1 MSNESVYSSS
11 AIYHYTALTNL
22 GSILQEDGVKL
33 WATRYGFLNDK
44 REFVWANQVIQ
55 PELEKIAKQNGE
67 VFDPEHKVHPYILSF
82 CDMGNDPVM
91 WRLYGNDGEGISLT
105 FDINEMNIRPENM
118 MAHMAVVYT
127 NESNLREAIESAH
140 RIYQQEDSNARLA
153 DDYREV
159 AAFIKHKD
167 YEIEQEYRVVKFVG
181 DGFCSEYDPTIE
193 SNCKMN
199 DFTEDSKEIKF
210 RPRGNALIPYVEI
223 TLPKTSLKEIRI
235 GYNYDYESVKQS
247 IELLSNLRGYNI
259 RITKSSINDF
269 TEK

>member
-1 MSNESVYSSS
+1 MSNESVYSSN
-11 AIYHYTALTNL
+11 AVYHYTALTNL
-22 GSILQEDGVKL
+22 ENILREDGVKL

-67 VFDPEHKVHPYILSF
+67 VFDPERRVHPYILSF
-82 CDMGNDPVM
+82 CDVENDPVM
-91 WRLYGNDGEGISLT
+91 WRLYGNDGAGVCLT
-105 FDINEMNIRPENM
+105 FDINEMGIHKEKM

-140 RIYQQEDSNARLA
+140 RIYQQEDANVKFA

-181 DGFCSEYDPTIE
+181 DGFCSEYDPTKE
-193 SNCKMN
+193 SNCEIK
-199 DFTEDSKEIKF
+199 DLEYSEEIKF
-210 RPRGNALIPYVEI
+210 RPRGNMLIPYVEI
-223 TLPKTSLKEIRI
+223 MLPKTSLKEVHI
-235 GYNYDYESVKQS
+235 GYNCNYKSTKRA
-247 IELLSNLRGYNI
+247 IELLSDLRGYNI
-259 RITKSSINDF
+259 RITKSSINNF